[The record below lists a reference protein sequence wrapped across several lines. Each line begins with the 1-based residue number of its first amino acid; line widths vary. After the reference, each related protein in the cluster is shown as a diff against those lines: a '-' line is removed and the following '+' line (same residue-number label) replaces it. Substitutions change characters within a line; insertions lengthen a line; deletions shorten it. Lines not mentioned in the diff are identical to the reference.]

1 MKVQPV
7 RYTKPLEDKSEMV
20 ITECPW
26 CAEAVEVGMDP
37 IDALVCAECQ
47 IEVEIAA
54 DSIGDRLERAA

>member
-1 MKVQPV
+1 VQPISHAN
-7 RYTKPLEDKSEMV
+7 PLEDENEMV

-37 IDALVCAECQ
+37 IDTLVCIECQ

-54 DSIGDRLERAA
+54 SSNGDRLERAA

>member
-1 MKVQPV
+1 
-7 RYTKPLEDKSEMV
+7 MV

-37 IDALVCAECQ
+37 MDTLVCADCQ

-54 DSIGDRLERAA
+54 GSIGERLERAA